1 MTIPGAPWPL
11 QRSGPWPRPFHWDLF
26 VQTGQPIPSSLV
38 QLLQPDP
45 SPLERET
52 MGPEGPPVSP
62 RKGRRRQMA
71 NSSPRWLGGGR
82 IMNKDIV
89 ITHRDDRERLPG
101 EAPCSPRERKQF
113 RKQGQVHSCEEFD
126 VSTPGW
132 TSAALAHP
140 QGTWSPEVHPMQ
152 VIQLTFIHPF
162 FPPTF
167 TESFLCVDPSPR
179 GWGTRTNEP
188 MVVLLAQDLHFRG
201 WRTDWKQTTCLV
213 GNFQQW
219 CEC

>member
-1 MTIPGAPWPL
+1 M
-11 QRSGPWPRPFHWDLF
+11 
-26 VQTGQPIPSSLV
+26 
-38 QLLQPDP
+38 
-45 SPLERET
+45 
-52 MGPEGPPVSP
+52 
-62 RKGRRRQMA
+62 
-71 NSSPRWLGGGR
+71 
-82 IMNKDIV
+82 
-89 ITHRDDRERLPG
+89 
-101 EAPCSPRERKQF
+101 
-113 RKQGQVHSCEEFD
+113 
-126 VSTPGW
+126 STPGW

-152 VIQLTFIHPF
+152 VILLTFIHPF

-219 CEC
+219 CECEESRDWGSGNCWQSQGGSQSWKLPGEERS